1 MVGEILH
8 IFNSADGMSFR
19 LQVKLSTDFSRL
31 RDVCVIESSSSQE
44 PASLLQAAQDSLKL
58 RN

>member
-1 MVGEILH
+1 
-8 IFNSADGMSFR
+8 MSFR

-31 RDVCVIESSSSQE
+31 RDVCVIESSNSQE